1 MGKPVSASQVT
12 WGDHQSQSFSMP
24 SQAETPVPDGDY
36 QGDDPDAPSLFDFFR
51 RLVITTTPSATP
63 RQVTPTLTPTK
74 TPRPTATPVF
84 VPPPSDPDY
93 LRLMIALSVIMVV
106 VLMIGVWINREHNSY
121 IVDRAG
127 YTRLIDKRRH
137 NENCNHR

>member
-1 MGKPVSASQVT
+1 MKRFLSPIPLVALFLVLPFLIGKPVSASQET
-12 WGDHQSQSFSMP
+12 RGDNQSPSFSMP

-36 QGDDPDAPSLFDFFR
+36 QGEDPDGPSLFDFFR
-51 RLVITTTPSATP
+51 RFVITATPSVTP
-63 RQVTPTLTPTK
+63 GQVTPTLTPTK

-106 VLMIGVWINREHNSY
+106 VLMIGVWINREHKS
-121 IVDRAG
+121 
-127 YTRLIDKRRH
+127 
-137 NENCNHR
+137 